1 MTQNEMLW
9 KGKIDFPNCSIVVD
23 RVHVSSLYCTSVYT
37 VYSKY
42 NCACSRKSDLLYS
55 VPCAY
60 ISDENAICAGTE
72 RGESKKRDNQ
82 TTDPTLSLL
91 RQLWCAV
98 DVDVVV
104 ASIRILTRSFLL
116 SFFFFVTLMILNYCL
131 MIYRI
136 GYIWQK

>member
-1 MTQNEMLW
+1 MLW
-9 KGKIDFPNCSIVVD
+9 KGKIDFPNCTVAHIYAQ
-23 RVHVSSLYCTSVYT
+23 LIATTSVYT

-55 VPCAY
+55 GPCAY
-60 ISDENAICAGTE
+60 TSDENAICAGTE

-104 ASIRILTRSFLL
+104 VSIR
-116 SFFFFVTLMILNYCL
+116 M
-131 MIYRI
+131 
-136 GYIWQK
+136 